1 MTWNPNSPCV
11 YGMEWTPTRQEDLAV
26 TGTGDQSLSM
36 LVRPAA
42 TAATADFYT
51 FASTLVPGADDVIDI
66 YRNQD
71 LLAVTP
77 VTNTRLVSSDATF
90 GNSLRNGGLYSSTYS
105 ATIEANPLRMIV
117 ESKTYS
123 GLANAAT
130 FVPGPYQGDYIDGT
144 LQTTWS
150 NPTTLVHR
158 EFVGLPSV
166 PSSRSATGGG
176 ASSAS
181 WGFHVNNLDSGV
193 SGTRRVTGL
202 TVTAFCRRYV
212 NPLARNSE
220 FDQPYRI
227 RYGLRIGSST
237 YQGQFRIMPNV
248 AQDISYT
255 WVRNP
260 ATGLPWTATQLA
272 AFADGGANG
281 IVLYMSRPELGA
293 VRNRTAGAVHRL
305 SATVTHVQETRVG
318 VATRAQ
324 STQVVGW
331 NKWEAKQLNGS
342 AFSWANNQSYLL
354 NWNRVQEEEVDRRPT
369 LRPKGLGVRVLAGD
383 ELPGNRARLVKPDF
397 ANAIPRSVGE
407 LLPSGP
413 AFVLVQ
419 TNEVT
424 SQPHAVIGGQPVRGV
439 VSSAPGFPASIR
451 QLVRRGNLPAPYPNR
466 IKFTVRSQS
475 DVLPSANI
483 EVVIVGRDGSAAVFE
498 ATERVVVTPDQLLSP
513 RQWLTVEAPL
523 VAKEWKTID
532 NLVGWYSIDFLSASV
547 DSGWEI
553 LTVATGEEQPG
564 VTPTPVVLT
573 DNTQAEARLFGGS
586 SAELF
591 ALNYTEATAG
601 YSSVRAVAQMAYKP
615 STPTGFSAS
624 VYDPSLTPHGSPVV
638 LLSWDAH
645 SDATCDV
652 YDEYEIQRLS
662 PLVGWETI
670 YRITTDEVTEVIDV
684 EAPRNKTVSYRIRNK
699 AAHNFTSD
707 WSSVAEVNLSD
718 NFCGY
723 IFASNHVPGVSL
735 SNKTMWFD
743 DLVPRSYTPLEQF
756 AYVEFESGDGAQVT
770 KPLVDRLDQ
779 FSVSLVVAANGAVA
793 PIPTAPIGGELGR
806 RLFDPLLV
814 LSGNKRDFATGA
826 LLRLP
831 YVAVMDSDG
840 NRWLANVSSDEAS
853 RLEPA
858 GRYLL
863 NVNVRE
869 LSRLCEPVVV
879 DAVPATPTPVPIPPA
894 GDV

>member
-11 YGMEWTPTRQEDLAV
+11 YGMEWTPTRQDDLVV

-36 LVRPAA
+36 LVRPQASG
-42 TAATADFYT
+42 TADFYT
-51 FASTLVPGADDVIDI
+51 FSSVLAPGADDVVDI
-66 YRNQD
+66 YRGQD

-77 VTNTRLVSSDATF
+77 VSNTQLVSSDATF
-90 GNSLRNGGLYSSTYS
+90 GNSLRNGGVYSPTYS

-117 ESKTYS
+117 ESRTYS
-123 GLANAAT
+123 SLVNATT
-130 FVPGPYQGDYIDGT
+130 FVPGPYQGDYLDGAGVR
-144 LQTTWS
+144 QVTWS
-150 NPTTLVHR
+150 NPTTLAHR
-158 EFVGLPSV
+158 EFAGLPSV
-166 PSSRSATGGG
+166 PSSRDAAAGG
-176 ASSAS
+176 ATSAA
-181 WGFHVNNLDSGV
+181 WGFHINGLSAGV
-193 SGTRRVTGL
+193 DATRRVTGL

-227 RYGLRIGSST
+227 RFGLRVGGST

-248 AQDISYT
+248 AQDVSYT

-260 ATGLPWTATQLA
+260 ATGLPWTAAQLA

-281 IVLYMSRPELGA
+281 VVLFMSRPDLGA

-305 SATVTHVQETRVG
+305 SATIAHVEETRVG

-342 AFSWANNQSYLL
+342 AFSWSNDEPYLL
-354 NWNRVQEEEVDRRPT
+354 NWNRQEEEEVDRRPT
-369 LRPKGLGVRVLAGD
+369 LRPKGLGVRALGGD
-383 ELPGNRARLVKPDF
+383 DLPEYRTRIVEPQFVEGVPRA
-397 ANAIPRSVGE
+397 VGPS
-407 LLPSGP
+407 LPLGP
-413 AFVLVQ
+413 AFVLVLASDS
-419 TNEVT
+419 T
-424 SQPHAVIGGQPVRGV
+424 SQPHAVVGGEPVRGV
-439 VSSAPGFPASIR
+439 VSSAPGFPSSLR
-451 QLVRRGNLPAPYPNR
+451 QLVRRGNIPAPYPNR
-466 IKFTVRSQS
+466 VKFTVRSQS
-475 DVLPSANI
+475 DALPSANI
-483 EVVIVGRDGSAAVFE
+483 EVVVVGRDGLGAAFE
-498 ATERVVVTPDQLLSP
+498 ATERVVVTPDQLVSP

-523 VAKEWKTID
+523 VAKEWKDID
-532 NLVGWYSIDFLSASV
+532 NLVGWYSIDFLTAAT
-547 DSGWEI
+547 DTGWQI

-564 VTPTPVVLT
+564 VNPTPVVLT

-591 ALNYTEATAG
+591 ALNYTEATVG

-652 YDEYEIQRLS
+652 YEQYEIQRLS
-662 PLVGWETI
+662 PSVGWETI
-670 YRITTDEVTEVIDV
+670 YIVTTDGVTEVIDV
-684 EAPRNKTVSYRIRNK
+684 EAPRNKTASYRIRSK

-707 WSSVAEVNLSD
+707 YSSVSEVNLSD
-718 NFCGY
+718 DFCGY
-723 IFASNHVPGVSL
+723 LFASNHVPTTDL
-735 SNKTMWFD
+735 SNKTLWFD

-770 KPLVDRLDQ
+770 KPLIDRLDQ
-779 FSVSLVVAANGAVA
+779 FSADLVVAAKGAVP
-793 PIPTAPIGGELGR
+793 PIPVPPIGGELGR

-831 YVAVMDSDG
+831 YVAVLDSDG
-840 NRWLANVSSDEAS
+840 NRWFANVSSDKAT

-863 NVNVRE
+863 SVNVRE
-869 LSRLCEPVVV
+869 LSRLCQPVVI
-879 DAVPATPTPVPIPPA
+879 DAPPTPPAPVPVPPA
-894 GDV
+894 GD